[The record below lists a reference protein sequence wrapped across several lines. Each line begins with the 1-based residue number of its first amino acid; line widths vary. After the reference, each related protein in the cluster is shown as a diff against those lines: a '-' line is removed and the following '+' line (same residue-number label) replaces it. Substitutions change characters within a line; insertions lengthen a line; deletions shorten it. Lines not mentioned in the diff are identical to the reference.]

1 VSELR
6 FPLALL
12 ALAAALVLRPA
23 TLLAAAPVPD
33 PTRPAIALPSPG
45 LPPTAGAAVAAAP
58 VLQFT
63 RVAPGR
69 SSAIVDG
76 RRVRPGDRIG
86 DARVAAIGPGWLRL
100 ESTAGTTELRLSH
113 SSFVRPVNR

>member
-1 VSELR
+1 MSESR
-6 FPLALL
+6 MSSALL
-12 ALAAALVLRPA
+12 ALAVALALGSGR
-23 TLLAAAPVPD
+23 LLAAAPVPD

-45 LPPTAGAAVAAAP
+45 AAAASVVAAP

-63 RVAPGR
+63 QVAPGR

-86 DARVAAIGPGWLRL
+86 DARVVAIGPGWLRL
-100 ESTAGTTELRLSH
+100 ESAAGTTELRLSH
-113 SSFVRPVNR
+113 SSLARPVNR

>member
-1 VSELR
+1 MSEPR
-6 FPLALL
+6 MFAILL
-12 ALAAALVLRPA
+12 ALITAFTVAAGQLR
-23 TLLAAAPVPD
+23 AAAPVPD

-45 LPPTAGAAVAAAP
+45 EAPTTPAALP

-63 RVAPGR
+63 QVAPGR

-100 ESTAGTTELRLSH
+100 ESATGTTELRLSH
-113 SSFVRPVNR
+113 SSLARPVNR

>member
-1 VSELR
+1 
-6 FPLALL
+6 LL
-12 ALAAALVLRPA
+12 ALAAALILLPA
-23 TLLAAAPVPD
+23 ALLAAAPVPD
-33 PTRPAIALPSPG
+33 PTRPAIALPPPG
-45 LPPTAGAAVAAAP
+45 TPTATVASAP

-63 RVAPGR
+63 QVAPGR

-86 DARVAAIGPGWLRL
+86 DARVVAIGPGWLRL
-100 ESTAGTTELRLSH
+100 ESAAGTTELRLSH